1 MALVIASASIH
12 GLLPIQS
19 DHAISS
25 VPMALLT
32 GIAGF
37 VVMMLAWWQFKQ
49 DKIAICP
56 TEATDHL
63 ITDGV
68 YRMTRNPMYL
78 GMIMILFGIAAFF
91 GTWPF
96 YAAAVVYFAIINWA
110 FCPYE
115 EAKLTSAFGQEY
127 LNFKARTRRWI

>member
-12 GLLPIQS
+12 ALAPIQP
-19 DHAISS
+19 DHSFSS
-25 VPMALLT
+25 IVVAFLIGIT
-32 GIAGF
+32 GFG
-37 VVMMLAWWQFKQ
+37 VMTQAWWQFKQ
-49 DKIAICP
+49 DMVAICP

-78 GMIMILFGIAAFF
+78 GMIMILVGIAAFF

-96 YAAAVVYFAIINWA
+96 YAAAIVYFVIINWA

-115 EAKLTSAFGQEY
+115 EQKLTSAFGQEY
-127 LNFKARTRRWI
+127 RNYMGRTRRWI

>member
-12 GLLPIQS
+12 VLVPSQS
-19 DHAISS
+19 DHAFSS
-25 VPMALLT
+25 VLMALLT
-32 GIAGF
+32 GITGL
-37 VVMMLAWWQFKQ
+37 VVMMLAWWQFKE

-78 GMIMILFGIAAFF
+78 GMIMILVGIAAFF

-96 YAAAVVYFAIINWA
+96 YVAAVVYFAIINGA